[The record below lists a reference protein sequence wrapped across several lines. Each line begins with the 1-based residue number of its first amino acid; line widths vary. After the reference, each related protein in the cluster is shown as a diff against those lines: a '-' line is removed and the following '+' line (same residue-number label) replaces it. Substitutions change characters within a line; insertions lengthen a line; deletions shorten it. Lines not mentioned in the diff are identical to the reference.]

1 MVHGRLLQIILNE
14 KAKGK
19 NSFTFIILT
28 NTTKLDVQ
36 IKETF
41 LNTALNGRSW
51 NVDLVAILDLSFQGL
66 SIGQSIKNFIEE
78 KWNGRQNIV

>member
-1 MVHGRLLQIILNE
+1 LVHGRLLQIILNE

-41 LNTALNGRSW
+41 LNPALNGRSW

-78 KWNGRQNIV
+78 KMEW

>member
-41 LNTALNGRSW
+41 LNTAFQFHLEA
-51 NVDLVAILDLSFQGL
+51 VLKILILLAILEPEQG
-66 SIGQSIKNFIEE
+66 KVNFKIYSLKIYQIFTFAE
-78 KWNGRQNIV
+78 

>member
-19 NSFTFIILT
+19 NSFTSIILT

-41 LNTALNGRSW
+41 LNTA
-51 NVDLVAILDLSFQGL
+51 FQFH
-66 SIGQSIKNFIEE
+66 SEAVSKVE
-78 KWNGRQNIV
+78 NIDFTRDFRTGARESQF